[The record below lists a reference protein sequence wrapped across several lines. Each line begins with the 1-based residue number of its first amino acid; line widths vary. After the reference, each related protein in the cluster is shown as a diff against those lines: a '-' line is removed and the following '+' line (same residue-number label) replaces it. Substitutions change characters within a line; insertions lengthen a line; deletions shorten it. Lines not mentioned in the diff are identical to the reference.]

1 VQQRNAFNA
10 VETAGD
16 AVAARL
22 KRHPLSV
29 AILGVTLALQ
39 AGVVLADEQ
48 ENGNGTL
55 EIGAMAITDNRLGET
70 TEGTGSYA
78 TGSTRTATKLSLSP
92 RETPQSVSV
101 ITRQQ
106 MDDQNLTSIGDVLS
120 KTPGI
125 TINKLD
131 SSRASFKSR
140 GFEIDNFQIDGIP
153 AAFRFGNGIDQA
165 DMVIYD
171 RVEVLKGSTGLL
183 SGFGSPSATVNLVRK
198 RPTKE
203 LSGYISAGAGSW
215 DTYRSEFDIGGSLTP
230 QGNVRGR
237 FVTAYEDGQ
246 SFMDHLS
253 EKKQVFYGIL
263 ETDIT
268 DDTLLSA
275 GLSRQTNRPDGSSW
289 GSSVPLLD
297 SNGNEI
303 NMSRSHN
310 PGTKWSQWD
319 NTTDNAFVTLEQRL
333 AYDWTVKA
341 SISRTETDSP
351 ITLGSAASGN
361 PNPVDGTGMF
371 VWRGKY
377 DYETSQNA
385 YDLYASGPFQ
395 LLGREHELVVGL
407 SHRDIES
414 DETNWPFFFDA
425 APSVFGWNGDFPEPD
440 WGSPQSKVKTELK
453 ESAAYLTSR
462 FKPTDN
468 LSIILG
474 TRVSNWKLD
483 STGTDLVAGQS
494 AKLQSLRETGVVV
507 PYAGVVYDLNDTY
520 SVYASYTSIFKPHE
534 SEQDINGKAIEPEE
548 GDAYELGL
556 KAEFFDGRL
565 NASAALFEVK
575 QDNLAE
581 EIGFDFVTNKSIYRA
596 VQGAKTKGFELELAG
611 ELMPDWQVQGGYT
624 HRITRDGDDNKIS
637 TTEPEDM
644 FRLSTSYRLPGQFN
658 KLTIGGSASW
668 QSKIWQNIWN
678 PVSGASDYKY
688 TQESYWVLDAMAK
701 YQVTEQVSVNLNGNN
716 LTDKKYFSNLG
727 FYDGGFYGDPRNFM
741 LTTRFDF

>member
-1 VQQRNAFNA
+1 M
-10 VETAGD
+10 T
-16 AVAARL
+16 ARL

-39 AGVVLADEQ
+39 AGAVLAEEQ
-48 ENGNGTL
+48 ESGNGTL
-55 EIGAMAITDNRLGET
+55 ELTATAIVDNRLGET
-70 TEGTGSYA
+70 TEGTGSYT
-78 TGSTRTATKLSLSP
+78 TGATRTATRLSLSP

-106 MDDQNLTSIGDVLS
+106 MDDQGLTSLGDVLS
-120 KTPGI
+120 RTPGI
-125 TINKLD
+125 TVNKLD
-131 SSRASFKSR
+131 SSRASFKAR

-171 RVEVLKGSTGLL
+171 RVEVLRGATGLL
-183 SGFGSPSATVNLVRK
+183 SGFGSPAATVNLVRK

-230 QGNVRGR
+230 EGNVRGR

-253 EKKQVFYGIL
+253 ETKQVFYGIL

-268 DDTLLSA
+268 EDTLLSA

-289 GSSVPLLD
+289 GPSTPLFD
-297 SNGNEI
+297 SNGNKFLL
-303 NMSRSHN
+303 SRSFN

-333 AYDWTVKA
+333 ANDWTVKG
-341 SISRTETDSP
+341 SINHTKTDSP

-361 PNPVDGTGMF
+361 PNPVDGSGMF
-371 VWRGKY
+371 IWRGKY
-377 DYETSQNA
+377 RYETTQNA

-395 LLGREHELVVGL
+395 MLGREHELVVGV
-407 SHRDIES
+407 SHRDVEA
-414 DETNWPFFFDA
+414 DETNWPFFFD
-425 APSVFGWNGDFPEPD
+425 PVPTINGWTGDFPEPD
-440 WGSPQSKVKTELK
+440 WGAPQSKVKTEVK
-453 ESAAYLTSR
+453 ESAAYLTGR
-462 FKPTDN
+462 FKPTDD

-474 TRVSNWKLD
+474 SRVSNWDLD
-483 STGTDLVAGQS
+483 STGTNVASGQR
-494 AKLQSLRETGVVV
+494 AKLQDMQENGVVV

-534 SEQDINGKAIEPEE
+534 SEQDASGKAIEPEE

-556 KAEFFDGRL
+556 KGEFFDGRL
-565 NASAALFEVK
+565 NASAALFEVR
-575 QDNLAE
+575 QDNLAVDTG
-581 EIGFDFVTNKSIYRA
+581 IIDPVTNRSVFRA
-596 VQGAKTKGFELELAG
+596 VQGAKTKGFELEVAG

-658 KLTIGGSASW
+658 KLTVGGSSSW
-668 QSKIWQNIWN
+668 QSKIWTDTN
-678 PVSGASDYKY
+678 PQRY
-688 TQESYWVLDAMAK
+688 TQGSYWVLDAMAR
-701 YQVTEQVSVNLNGNN
+701 YQVTEQVSVTLNGNN
-716 LTDKKYFSNLG
+716 LTDEKYFSNLG
-727 FYDGGFYGDPRNFM
+727 FYNGGFYGDPRNFM

>member
-1 VQQRNAFNA
+1 VQQQNAFNA
-10 VETAGD
+10 ANTAGD

-22 KRHPLSV
+22 TRHPLSM

-39 AGVVLADEQ
+39 TGMALAEEQ
-48 ENGNGTL
+48 QNGEGTL
-55 EIGAMAITDNRLGET
+55 EIGATSITDNRLGET
-70 TEGTGSYA
+70 TEGTGSYT
-78 TGSTRTATKLSLSP
+78 TGSTRTATKLALSP

-106 MDDQNLTSIGDVLS
+106 MDDQALTNIGEVLS

-125 TINKLD
+125 TVNKLD

-140 GFEIDNFQIDGIP
+140 GFEIDNFQVDGIP
-153 AAFRFGNGIDQA
+153 AAFRFGNGIDQT

-198 RPTKE
+198 RPTRE
-203 LSGYISAGAGSW
+203 LSGYVSASAGSW
-215 DTYRSEFDIGGSLTP
+215 DTYRSEFDIGGALTP
-230 QGNVRGR
+230 EGNVRGR

-275 GLSRQTNRPDGSSW
+275 GLSRQTNRPEGSSW
-289 GSSVPLLD
+289 GPSTPLFD
-297 SNGNEI
+297 SNGNEFRF
-303 NMSRSHN
+303 SRSFN

-319 NTTDNAFVTLEQRL
+319 NTNDNAFVTLEQRL

-341 SISRTETDSP
+341 SITRTETDAP

-361 PNPVDGTGMF
+361 PNPVDGSGMSI
-371 VWRGKY
+371 WRGKY
-377 DYETSQNA
+377 RYETSQNA

-414 DETNWPFFFDA
+414 TSTNWPFFFD
-425 APSVFGWNGDFPEPD
+425 SVPTINGWTGDFPEPD
-440 WGSPQSKVKTELK
+440 WGSPTSRQDDELK
-453 ESAAYLTSR
+453 ESAAYLVGR
-462 FKPTDN
+462 FKPTED
-468 LSIILG
+468 LSVILG
-474 TRVSNWKLD
+474 SRVSNWEMD
-483 STGTDLVAGQS
+483 STGTNLVTGQR
-494 AKLQSLRETGVVV
+494 AKLQDLQENGVVV
-507 PYAGVVYDLNDTY
+507 PYAGVVYDLDDTW

-534 SEQDINGKAIEPEE
+534 SEQDASGKAIEPEE
-548 GDAYELGL
+548 GDAYEMGL
-556 KAEFFDGRL
+556 KGEFFDGRL
-565 NASAALFEVK
+565 NASLALFEVK
-575 QDNLAE
+575 QDNLAVDTGV
-581 EIGFDFVTNKSIYRA
+581 IDPVTNRSVFRA
-596 VQGAKTKGFELELAG
+596 VQGAETKGFELEVAG

-644 FRLSTSYRLPGQFN
+644 FRLSTNYRLPGQFN
-658 KLTIGGSASW
+658 KLSIGGSASW
-668 QSKIWQNIWN
+668 QSKIWTDAN
-678 PVSGASDYKY
+678 PQRY
-688 TQESYWVLDAMAK
+688 TQGSYWVLDAMAK
-701 YQVTEQVSVNLNGNN
+701 YQVTEQVSVTLNGNN
-716 LTDKKYFSNLG
+716 LTDEKYFSNLG
-727 FYDGGFYGDPRNFM
+727 FYNGGFYGDPRNFT

>member
-1 VQQRNAFNA
+1 MQQQNAFNA
-10 VETAGD
+10 AGTAGD

-22 KRHPLSV
+22 TRHPLSM

-39 AGVVLADEQ
+39 TGVVLAEEQ
-48 ENGNGTL
+48 QNGKGTL
-55 EIGAMAITDNRLGET
+55 EIGATAITDNRLGET
-70 TEGTGSYA
+70 TEGTGSYT
-78 TGSTRTATKLSLSP
+78 TGSTRTATKLALSP

-106 MDDQNLTSIGDVLS
+106 MDDQGLTNIGEVLS

-125 TINKLD
+125 TVNKLD

-140 GFEIDNFQIDGIP
+140 GFEIDNFQVDGMP
-153 AAFRFGNGIDQA
+153 AAFRFGNGIDQT

-198 RPTKE
+198 RPTRE
-203 LSGYISAGAGSW
+203 LSGYVSASAGSW
-215 DTYRSEFDIGGSLTP
+215 DTYRSEFDIGGALTP
-230 QGNVRGR
+230 EGNVRGR

-268 DDTLLSA
+268 EDTLLSA
-275 GLSRQTNRPDGSSW
+275 GLSRQTNRPEGSSW
-289 GSSVPLLD
+289 GPSTPLFD
-297 SNGNEI
+297 SNGNKFRF
-303 NMSRSHN
+303 SRSFN

-319 NTTDNAFVTLEQRL
+319 NTNDNAFVTLEQRL

-341 SISRTETDSP
+341 SITRTETDAP

-361 PNPVDGTGMF
+361 PNPVDGSGMSI
-371 VWRGKY
+371 WRGKY
-377 DYETSQNA
+377 RYETSQNA

-414 DETNWPFFFDA
+414 KSTNWPFFFD
-425 APSVFGWNGDFPEPD
+425 SVSTINGWTGDFPEPA
-440 WGSPQSKVKTELK
+440 WGNPRSRQDDELK
-453 ESAAYLTSR
+453 ESAAYLTGR
-462 FKPTDN
+462 FKPTED
-468 LSIILG
+468 LSVILG
-474 TRVSNWKLD
+474 SRVSNWEMD
-483 STGTDLVAGQS
+483 STGTNLVTGQS
-494 AKLQSLRETGVVV
+494 GKLQDLQENGVVV
-507 PYAGVVYDLNDTY
+507 PYAGVVYDLDDTW

-534 SEQDINGKAIEPEE
+534 SETDASGKAIEPEE
-548 GDAYELGL
+548 GDAYEMGL
-556 KAEFFDGRL
+556 KGEFFDGRL
-565 NASAALFEVK
+565 NTSLALFEVK
-575 QDNLAE
+575 QDNLAVDTGV
-581 EIGFDFVTNKSIYRA
+581 IDPVTNRSVFRA
-596 VQGAKTKGFELELAG
+596 VQGAKTKGFELEVAG

-644 FRLSTSYRLPGQFN
+644 FRLSTNYRLPGQFN
-658 KLTIGGSASW
+658 KLSIGGSASW
-668 QSKIWQNIWN
+668 QSKIWTDVN
-678 PVSGASDYKY
+678 PQRY
-688 TQESYWVLDAMAK
+688 TQGSYWVLDAMAK
-701 YQVTEQVSVNLNGNN
+701 YQVTEQVSVTLNGNN
-716 LTDKKYFSNLG
+716 LTDEKYFSNLG
-727 FYDGGFYGDPRNFM
+727 FYNGGFYGDPRNFT

>member
-1 VQQRNAFNA
+1 
-10 VETAGD
+10 
-16 AVAARL
+16 
-22 KRHPLSV
+22 
-29 AILGVTLALQ
+29 
-39 AGVVLADEQ
+39 
-48 ENGNGTL
+48 
-55 EIGAMAITDNRLGET
+55 
-70 TEGTGSYA
+70 
-78 TGSTRTATKLSLSP
+78 
-92 RETPQSVSV
+92 
-101 ITRQQ
+101 
-106 MDDQNLTSIGDVLS
+106 
-120 KTPGI
+120 
-125 TINKLD
+125 
-131 SSRASFKSR
+131 
-140 GFEIDNFQIDGIP
+140 
-153 AAFRFGNGIDQA
+153 
-165 DMVIYD
+165 
-171 RVEVLKGSTGLL
+171 
-183 SGFGSPSATVNLVRK
+183 
-198 RPTKE
+198 
-203 LSGYISAGAGSW
+203 
-215 DTYRSEFDIGGSLTP
+215 
-230 QGNVRGR
+230 
-237 FVTAYEDGQ
+237 
-246 SFMDHLS
+246 
-253 EKKQVFYGIL
+253 
-263 ETDIT
+263 
-268 DDTLLSA
+268 
-275 GLSRQTNRPDGSSW
+275 
-289 GSSVPLLD
+289 
-297 SNGNEI
+297 
-303 NMSRSHN
+303 
-310 PGTKWSQWD
+310 
-319 NTTDNAFVTLEQRL
+319 
-333 AYDWTVKA
+333 
-341 SISRTETDSP
+341 
-351 ITLGSAASGN
+351 
-361 PNPVDGTGMF
+361 MF

-395 LLGREHELVVGL
+395 LGGREHELVVGL

-414 DETNWPFFFDA
+414 DETNWPFFFDP

-462 FKPTDN
+462 FKPTDD

-474 TRVSNWKLD
+474 SRVSDWKLD

-534 SEQDINGKAIEPEE
+534 SEEDASGKAIEPEE

-565 NASAALFEVK
+565 NASAAVFEVR
-575 QDNLAE
+575 QDNLADPVDQV
-581 EIGFDFVTNKSIYRA
+581 GNDVIYRA

-678 PVSGASDYKY
+678 PVSMESDYEY

-701 YQVTEQVSVNLNGNN
+701 YQVTEQVSVTLNANN
-716 LTDKKYFSNLG
+716 LTDEKYFSNLG
-727 FYDGGFYGDPRNFM
+727 FYDGGFYGDPRNYM

>member
-1 VQQRNAFNA
+1 MQQQNAFNA
-10 VETAGD
+10 AGTAGD

-22 KRHPLSV
+22 TRHPLSM

-39 AGVVLADEQ
+39 TGMVLAEEQ
-48 ENGNGTL
+48 QNGEGTL
-55 EIGAMAITDNRLGET
+55 EIGATAITDNRLGET
-70 TEGTGSYA
+70 TEGTGSYT
-78 TGSTRTATKLSLSP
+78 TGSTRTATKLALSP

-106 MDDQNLTSIGDVLS
+106 MDDQGLTNIGEVLS

-125 TINKLD
+125 TVNKLD

-140 GFEIDNFQIDGIP
+140 GFEIDNFQVDGMP
-153 AAFRFGNGIDQA
+153 AAFRFGNGIDQT

-198 RPTKE
+198 RPTRE
-203 LSGYISAGAGSW
+203 LSGYVSASAGSW
-215 DTYRSEFDIGGSLTP
+215 DTYRSEFDIGGALTP
-230 QGNVRGR
+230 EGNVRGR

-268 DDTLLSA
+268 EDTLLSA
-275 GLSRQTNRPDGSSW
+275 GVSRQTNRPEGSSW
-289 GSSVPLLD
+289 GPSTPLFD
-297 SNGNEI
+297 SNGNKFRF
-303 NMSRSHN
+303 SRSFN

-319 NTTDNAFVTLEQRL
+319 NTNDNAFVTLEQRL
-333 AYDWTVKA
+333 AYAWTVKA
-341 SISRTETDSP
+341 SITRTETDAP

-361 PNPVDGTGMF
+361 PNPVDGSGMSI
-371 VWRGKY
+371 WRGKY
-377 DYETSQNA
+377 RYETSQNA

-414 DETNWPFFFDA
+414 KSTNWPFFFD
-425 APSVFGWNGDFPEPD
+425 SVSTINGWTGDFPEPA
-440 WGSPQSKVKTELK
+440 WGNPTSKQDDELK
-453 ESAAYLTSR
+453 ESAAYLTGR
-462 FKPTDN
+462 FKPTED
-468 LSIILG
+468 LSVILG
-474 TRVSNWKLD
+474 SRVSNWEMD
-483 STGTDLVAGQS
+483 STGTNLVTGQS
-494 AKLQSLRETGVVV
+494 GKLQDLQENGVVV
-507 PYAGVVYDLNDTY
+507 PYAGVVYDLDDTW

-534 SEQDINGKAIEPEE
+534 SETDASGKAIEPEE
-548 GDAYELGL
+548 GDAYEAGL
-556 KAEFFDGRL
+556 KGEFFDGRL
-565 NASAALFEVK
+565 NTSLVMFEVK
-575 QDNLAE
+575 QDNLAVDTGV
-581 EIGFDFVTNKSIYRA
+581 IDPVTNRSVFRA
-596 VQGAKTKGFELELAG
+596 VQGAKTKGFELEVAG

-644 FRLSTSYRLPGQFN
+644 FRLSTNYRLPGQFN
-658 KLTIGGSASW
+658 KLSIGGSASW
-668 QSKIWQNIWN
+668 QSKIWTDVN
-678 PVSGASDYKY
+678 PQRY
-688 TQESYWVLDAMAK
+688 TQGSYWVLDAMAK
-701 YQVTEQVSVNLNGNN
+701 YQVTEQVSVTLNGNN
-716 LTDKKYFSNLG
+716 LTDEKYFSNLG
-727 FYDGGFYGDPRNFM
+727 FYNGGFYGDPRNFT

>member
-1 VQQRNAFNA
+1 MQQQYAFNA
-10 VETAGD
+10 AGTAGD

-22 KRHPLSV
+22 TRHPLSM

-39 AGVVLADEQ
+39 TGMVLAEEQ
-48 ENGNGTL
+48 QNGEGTL
-55 EIGAMAITDNRLGET
+55 EIGATSITDNRLGET
-70 TEGTGSYA
+70 TEGTGSYT
-78 TGSTRTATKLSLSP
+78 TGSTRTATKLALSP

-106 MDDQNLTSIGDVLS
+106 MDDQGLTNIGEVLS

-125 TINKLD
+125 TVNKLD

-140 GFEIDNFQIDGIP
+140 GFEIDNFQVDGMP
-153 AAFRFGNGIDQA
+153 AAFRFGNGIDQT

-198 RPTKE
+198 RPTRE
-203 LSGYISAGAGSW
+203 LSGYVSASAGSW
-215 DTYRSEFDIGGSLTP
+215 DTYRSEFDIGGALTP
-230 QGNVRGR
+230 EGNVRGR

-263 ETDIT
+263 ESDIT
-268 DDTLLSA
+268 EDTLLSA
-275 GLSRQTNRPDGSSW
+275 GLSRQTNRPEGSSW
-289 GSSVPLLD
+289 GPSTPLFD
-297 SNGNEI
+297 SNGNKFRF
-303 NMSRSHN
+303 SRSFN

-319 NTTDNAFVTLEQRL
+319 NTNDNAFVTLEQRL

-341 SISRTETDSP
+341 SITRTETDAP

-361 PNPVDGTGMF
+361 PNPVDGSGMSI
-371 VWRGKY
+371 WRGKY
-377 DYETSQNA
+377 RYETSQNA

-414 DETNWPFFFDA
+414 KSTNWPFFFD
-425 APSVFGWNGDFPEPD
+425 SVSTINGWTGDFPEPA
-440 WGSPQSKVKTELK
+440 WGNPTSKQDDELK
-453 ESAAYLTSR
+453 ESAAYLTGR
-462 FKPTDN
+462 FKPTED
-468 LSIILG
+468 LSVILG
-474 TRVSNWKLD
+474 SRVSNWEMD
-483 STGTDLVAGQS
+483 STGTNLVTGQS
-494 AKLQSLRETGVVV
+494 GKLQDLQENGVVV
-507 PYAGVVYDLNDTY
+507 PYAGVVYDLDDTW

-534 SEQDINGKAIEPEE
+534 SETDASGKAIEPEE
-548 GDAYELGL
+548 GDAYETGL
-556 KAEFFDGRL
+556 KGEFFDGRL
-565 NASAALFEVK
+565 NASLALFEVK
-575 QDNLAE
+575 QDNLAVDTGV
-581 EIGFDFVTNKSIYRA
+581 IDPVTNRSVFRA
-596 VQGAKTKGFELELAG
+596 VQGAKTKGFELEVAG

-644 FRLSTSYRLPGQFN
+644 FRLSTNYRLPGQFN
-658 KLTIGGSASW
+658 KLSIGGSASW
-668 QSKIWQNIWN
+668 QSKIWTDVN
-678 PVSGASDYKY
+678 PQRY
-688 TQESYWVLDAMAK
+688 TQGSYWVLDAMAK
-701 YQVTEQVSVNLNGNN
+701 YQVTEQVSVTLNGNN
-716 LTDKKYFSNLG
+716 LTDEKYFSNLG
-727 FYDGGFYGDPRNFM
+727 FYNGGFYGDPRNFT

>member
-1 VQQRNAFNA
+1 MQQQNAFNA
-10 VETAGD
+10 VNTAGD

-39 AGVVLADEQ
+39 AGGALAEEQ
-48 ENGNGTL
+48 QNGNGSL
-55 EIGAMAITDNRLGET
+55 ELVATSITDNRLGEA
-70 TEGTGSYA
+70 TEGTGSYT

-106 MDDQNLTSIGDVLS
+106 MDDQGLTSIGDVLS

-125 TINKLD
+125 TVNKLD

-203 LSGYISAGAGSW
+203 LSGYVSAGAGSW
-215 DTYRSEFDIGGSLTP
+215 DTYRTEFDIGGSLTP
-230 QGNVRGR
+230 QGSVRGR

-253 EKKQVFYGIL
+253 ETKQVFYGIL

-268 DDTLLSA
+268 EDTLLSA
-275 GLSRQTNRPDGSSW
+275 GLSRQTNRPEGSSW
-289 GSSVPLLD
+289 GSSTPLVD
-297 SNGNEI
+297 SNGNEFTL
-303 NMSRSHN
+303 SRSFN

-319 NTTDNAFVTLEQRL
+319 NTADNAFVTLEQRL
-333 AYDWTVKA
+333 AHDWIVKA
-341 SISRTETDSP
+341 SISRTETDAP

-361 PNPVDGTGMF
+361 PNPVDGSGMF
-371 VWRGKY
+371 IWRGKY
-377 DYETSQNA
+377 RYETAQNA

-414 DETNWPFFFDA
+414 KSTNWPFFFD
-425 APSVFGWNGDFPEPD
+425 SVPTINGWTGDFPEPA
-440 WGSPQSKVKTELK
+440 WGNPTSRQDDELK
-453 ESAAYLTSR
+453 ESAAYLTGR
-462 FKPTDN
+462 FKPTDD

-474 TRVSNWKLD
+474 SRVSNWELD
-483 STGTDLVAGQS
+483 STGTDLSTGQS
-494 AKLQSLRETGVVV
+494 AKLQDLQENGVVV

-534 SEQDINGKAIEPEE
+534 SEQDASGTAIEPEE

-565 NASAALFEVK
+565 NASAAVFEVK
-575 QDNLAE
+575 QDNLPE
-581 EIGFDFVTNKSIYRA
+581 QIGFDAVNNKSIYRA
-596 VQGAKTKGFELELAG
+596 VQGAKTKGFELEVAG

-624 HRITRDGDDNKIS
+624 HRITRDGDHDKIS

-668 QSKIWQNIWN
+668 QSKIWKDVWN
-678 PVSGASDYKY
+678 PATNASDFEY
-688 TQESYWVLDAMAK
+688 TQESYWLLDAMAK
-701 YQVTEQVSVNLNGNN
+701 YQVTEQVSVTLNANN
-716 LTDKKYFSNLG
+716 LTDEKYFSNLG
-727 FYDGGFYGDPRNFM
+727 FYEGGFYGDPRNYM